1 MRSIILLLFFFGHTT
16 FCLSNGESSI
26 EDYNVIWDSPSNDS
40 WASMPIGNGDIG
52 SNVWVS
58 PDGVLH
64 FYISKT
70 DAFSEN
76 GRLLKIG
83 KASVKFTPNVFPGE
97 NFKQELDIES
107 GCIKISSDQ
116 ADLLF
121 FVDANN
127 PAIVISGE
135 CVVPVQLEVNYD
147 GWRNQKRQLSD
158 LEMHSARAL
167 IGGPD
172 PVIVNPDTVLSTE
185 NGILWCHNNK
195 TSVYEMVLEGVDL
208 RNAIDENSDPLV
220 YRTFGAHI
228 FGDKLVSK
236 GSGQLVSKS
245 PSKSFRVNTLV
256 LTETASTID
265 SWAANILN
273 KSVRVEREII
283 AKHIKDHNKWWN
295 EFWERHYIFID
306 SEKEKDDVFKV
317 TQGYLLQRYMNAC
330 SGRGNMPI
338 KFNGS
343 IFNVDVA
350 GDVAMGDKN
359 LKGLNADYRNWGGCY
374 WWQNTRL
381 PYWSMLYSGDFQL
394 MLPLFEMYMDALD
407 LSKLATREY
416 FNHKGAHFPETMY
429 FWGTYGLTD
438 YGWERDGLEKGI
450 TQNEFI
456 RYYWQGGLELVAM
469 MQEYYLYTGDKKFLN
484 DVLAVFAKEILT
496 FYDEHYSK
504 NNSGKIVISP
514 AHSLETYWH
523 DVINPLP
530 EIAGLTYVTGRF
542 LAEKGRLEDVDL
554 RSLCERIQ
562 PALPEIPLKKD
573 EERNT
578 ALSPAQHYNPKIR
591 NFENPE
597 LYAIFPYLLYGVGK
611 DNLEF
616 AHTAYE
622 NRRFKQSTG
631 WQQDAIQ
638 AALIGKTEEAKKLLV
653 DGFNTK
659 HEGSKFPAF
668 WGPNA
673 DWIPDQDHGS
683 VYVRALQNMLIQ
695 EVGDSIL
702 LMPAFPSEWDAD
714 FKIYA
719 SRNTVIEG
727 KYQDGKFEELSI
739 TPKSRKKDLVIRDN
753 SDK

>member
-1 MRSIILLLFFFGHTT
+1 MRSVILLLFLFGHTA
-16 FCLSNGESSI
+16 FCFSNEKSSI
-26 EDYNVIWDSPSNDS
+26 DDYNVIWDSPSNDS
-40 WASMPIGNGDIG
+40 WGSMPVGNGDIG

-83 KASVKFTPNVFPGE
+83 KTSVKFTPNVFSGE
-97 NFKQELDIES
+97 NFVQELDLKN

-116 ADLLF
+116 ADLRF

-135 CVVPVQLEVNYD
+135 SVIPVQMEVNYD
-147 GWRNQKRQLSD
+147 GWRNQKRQLSE

-167 IGGPD
+167 IGGPN
-172 PVIVNPDTVLSTE
+172 PLIVNPDTVLNTK
-185 NGILWCHNNK
+185 NGILWCHSNK
-195 TSVYEMVLEGVDL
+195 NSVYKMVLEGVDL
-208 RNAIDENSDPLV
+208 KNAIKKFSDPLINK
-220 YRTFGAHI
+220 TFGAYI
-228 FGDKLVSK
+228 YGDNLVSK
-236 GSGQLVSKS
+236 GSKKLVSKS

-265 SWAANILN
+265 SWAENILK
-273 KSVRVEREII
+273 KSIGIEGEKI
-283 AKHIKDHNKWWN
+283 AKRIENHSKWWSM
-295 EFWERHYIFID
+295 FWERHYIFLD
-306 SEKEKDDVFKV
+306 SEKEKDDAFKV
-317 TQGYLLQRYMNAC
+317 TQGYILQRFITAC

-350 GDVAMGDKN
+350 GDVAYGEKN
-359 LKGLNADYRNWGGCY
+359 LKGFNADFRQWGGCY

-381 PYWSMLYSGDFQL
+381 PYWGMLYSGDFEL
-394 MLPLFEMYMDALD
+394 MIPLFKMYMDALD

-438 YGWERDGLEKGI
+438 YSWQRDGLEKGI
-450 TQNEFI
+450 TENKFLK
-456 RYYWQGGLELVAM
+456 YYWQGGLELVAM
-469 MQEYYLYTGDKKFLN
+469 MQEYYLFTGDETFLN
-484 DVLAVFAKEILT
+484 DDLSVFAKEILT

-504 NNSGKIVISP
+504 NRFGEIVFSP
-514 AHSLETYWH
+514 AHSLETYWV
-523 DVINPLP
+523 DVLNPLP
-530 EIAGLTYVTGRF
+530 EIAGLTYITSRF
-542 LAEKGRLEDVDL
+542 LAEEGRLEDVDL
-554 RSLCERIQ
+554 IALCKKIQ
-562 PALPEIPLKKD
+562 SALPEVPLKKD
-573 EERNT
+573 EEGNT
-578 ALSPAQHYNPKIR
+578 ALAPAQKYNPKIR

-597 LYAIFPYLLYGVGK
+597 LYAIFPYRLYGVGRDK
-611 DNLEF
+611 LEV
-616 AHTAYE
+616 ARTAYE
-622 NRRFKQSTG
+622 NRKFKQAIG

-638 AALIGKTEEAKKLLV
+638 AALIGKTEEAKDLLV
-653 DGFNTK
+653 NGFKTK
-659 HEGSKFPAF
+659 HEGSRFPAF

-683 VYVRALQNMLIQ
+683 VNVRALQNMLIQ
-695 EVGDSIL
+695 EVGDRIL
-702 LMPAFPSEWDAD
+702 LVPAFPEEWNVD
-714 FKIYA
+714 FKLHA

-727 KYQDGKFEELSI
+727 KYQNGKFEKLSV
-739 TPKSRKKDLVIRDN
+739 TPKSRMKDLVD
-753 SDK
+753 